1 MLSKK
6 PSATDSPE
14 YLFDPTLIEE
24 IFPVE
29 EDCDDFIDLKREEK
43 PFVSFWSRLKLTIH
57 CWALI
62 ARRNLPRHWA
72 SASPAAARAVG
83 VWAGELANFDRYL
96 FAFRTAR
103 WSRVM

>member
-29 EDCDDFIDLKREEK
+29 EDFDDFIDLKREEK
-43 PFVSFWSRLKLTIH
+43 PFVSFWSRLKLTIR
-57 CWALI
+57 CWARI
-62 ARRNLPRHWA
+62 ARRNSPRHWA
-72 SASPAAARAVG
+72 SVSPAAARAVG
-83 VWAGELANFDRYL
+83 VKAGELANFDRYL
-96 FAFRTAR
+96 CAFRTVR